1 VRKFLLLFLA
11 SGLIIGCQQTNNYV
25 VAEAFHH
32 KLYLSEVMEKLPY
45 FSSKEDS
52 LLFMDQY
59 VEAWILRQTLLA
71 QAKRKL
77 TQSEQ
82 DFSSQI
88 AQYKEQLL
96 INAYLQKISGD
107 SALFA
112 VSKNELFDFLNETK
126 TDEAPEYRNMVKLN
140 YIKLS
145 NPSKLYNQVKKL
157 FFEENDRVSAIKQL
171 ELLSGDTIE
180 YYLDRDR
187 WFYSDLIER
196 DLPFSYSDINIK
208 DKLDIVQDDYRYLIL
223 ILDKKQQLQPKNTLE
238 ERKVAQL
245 LLEQQKK
252 VAFLTNYQDSLLQ
265 KALLERKAIRY
276 PIVF

>member
-1 VRKFLLLFLA
+1 MRKLLL
-11 SGLIIGCQQTNNYV
+11 LILPLWLLVGCRQSNNYI

-32 KLYLSEVMEKLPY
+32 KLYLSEVMKKIPY

-52 LLFMDQY
+52 LLFIDQY
-59 VEAWILRQTLLA
+59 VETWILRQTLLA
-71 QAKRKL
+71 QAKQRL
-77 TQSEQ
+77 PLSDQ

-88 AQYKEQLL
+88 AQYQEQLL
-96 INAYLQKISGD
+96 INAYLQKISDD
-107 SALFA
+107 SVLFA
-112 VSKNELFDFLNETK
+112 VSKNELLDFLNEIK
-126 TDEAPEYRNMVKLN
+126 TDETPEYRDMIKLN

-145 NPSKLYNQVKKL
+145 NPSKLYNQIKKL
-157 FFEENDRVSAIKQL
+157 FFEENDRVSTIKQL

-187 WFYSDLIER
+187 WFYADFIER
-196 DLPFSYSDINIK
+196 DLPFSFSEVNIK
-208 DKLDIVQDDYRYLIL
+208 DKLDIVHDNYRYLIL

-252 VAFLTNYQDSLLQ
+252 AVFLTNYQDSLVQ
-265 KALLERKAIRY
+265 KALFEKKATRY
-276 PIVF
+276 PIIF

>member
-1 VRKFLLLFLA
+1 MRKFLLLFLA